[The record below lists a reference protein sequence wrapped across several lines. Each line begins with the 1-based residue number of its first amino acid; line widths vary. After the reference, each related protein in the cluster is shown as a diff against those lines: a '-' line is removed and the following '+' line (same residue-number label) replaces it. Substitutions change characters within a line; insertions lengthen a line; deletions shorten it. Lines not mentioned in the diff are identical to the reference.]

1 LLMRTPWYSLY
12 RLKLLLNSIWAIPAL
27 MLMRA
32 IRPIVEIQI
41 CRIFSE
47 RIGHFTA
54 DVSEQIC
61 REKFRNPRTL
71 RLFYFGDISNAQW
84 EKMARRSSLR
94 VVGSWL
100 RYLDRWNQLVP
111 GGNAHVLLSSK
122 TQSRD
127 IEGLFSRFEG
137 SISFLDE
144 ESALAEGYLRSKGWK
159 VGEPFVCLLVRDSK
173 FLEGHRDPSSDNYYH
188 DYRDSEIET
197 FILAV
202 EWLATQGVWVL
213 RMGKSMARPIKVN
226 SKLVIDYAFDS
237 EKSDLLDIWLFANC
251 TGVISTSSGLDQLA
265 MIYKR
270 PQLYL
275 NALPL
280 GDLNSWA
287 NMIWVPKNLRW
298 RESGQKL
305 TISEYLDH
313 NYYAQDSYVTAG
325 ITITNLDESEINEAV
340 QEFWWKLC
348 KVWPHN
354 TENLDLQAKFWNIL
368 QRWPRFQE
376 MHGIIDPRASIG
388 SGWLSHVQVETL
400 S

>member
-1 LLMRTPWYSLY
+1 
-12 RLKLLLNSIWAIPAL
+12 
-27 MLMRA
+27 MRA
-32 IRPIVEIQI
+32 IRPIIEIQI

-61 REKFRNPRTL
+61 REKFRTPRTL
-71 RLFYFGDISNAQW
+71 RLFYFGDVSNVQW
-84 EKMARRSSLR
+84 EKMTRRSSLR
-94 VVGSWL
+94 VVGAWI
-100 RYLDRWNQLVP
+100 RYLDRWNQIIP
-111 GGNAHVLLSSK
+111 GGNDHVLLSSK

-127 IEGLFSRFEG
+127 IEGLFSRFDG

-159 VGEPFVCLLVRDSK
+159 VGDPFICLLVRDSK
-173 FLEGHRDPSSDNYYH
+173 FLEAYRDPSSNSHYH

-197 FILAV
+197 FIPAV
-202 EWLATQGVWVL
+202 EWLAAQGVWVL
-213 RMGKSMARPIKVN
+213 RMGKSMSRPIKVN
-226 SKLVIDYAFDS
+226 SNLVIDYAFDS
-237 EKSDLLDIWLFANC
+237 EKSDFLDIWLFANC

-265 MIYKR
+265 MVYKK

-280 GDLNSWA
+280 GALNSGT

-298 RESGQKL
+298 RESGQDL

-313 NYYAQDSYVTAG
+313 SFYDQACYVAAG
-325 ITITNLDESEINEAV
+325 ITIVNLDESEIKEAV
-340 QEFWWKLC
+340 QEFWWTYC
-348 KVWPHN
+348 EVWATN
-354 TENLDLQAKFWNIL
+354 SDNLELQAKFWNIL

-376 MHGIIDPRASIG
+376 MHGFIHPKASIG
-388 SGWLSHVQVETL
+388 SGWLSNVNKRGFL
-400 S
+400 